1 MILSST
7 ALCGLIVT
15 LTFIFSV
22 KAIGHVVHYVYLHKV
37 YLKQICGVFIIN
49 AGPDLLVHINNE
61 LLLMK
66 HSGCLEHD
74 ELFLFL

>member
-37 YLKQICGVFIIN
+37 YIKRICGVFIIN
-49 AGPDLLVHINNE
+49 AGPDLLVRINNE

-66 HSGCLEHD
+66 HSSCLEHD
-74 ELFLFL
+74 ELFL